1 MKSSSFIPG
10 ISLVRILLC
19 LMICVF
25 HWKWWSPAGGG
36 VGVDWFIILSG
47 FLMMFTLKKEQ
58 FNISSFYISK
68 FARLWPLLFTAFLLS
83 ALLSCKSHFDFNNLV
98 SVLIASF
105 GGNQFVYQYTGDNYP
120 LWYMKIEILMVL
132 LFPLV
137 AYGRKY
143 LLPMLALSFAA
154 ALACLFFLEPDKPL
168 YSYFPYRLWQFL
180 AGCYAAELY
189 KKHARFFSWSPVIF
203 ACGTLYLLYQTFIG
217 TFWIGE
223 ENISMGFLLP
233 DTLIAVLTISSA
245 CSLEKFNAP
254 RAVKIPPDVI
264 HLVNQASLLT
274 YAIFLL
280 HIPVLNFMQYI
291 WTPSHHGTFSAL
303 FWLLSCLLLIAVG
316 IILHYGIEQPCG
328 KWLSSR
334 LKRSFLLFRNYKN
347 IARD

>member
-58 FNISSFYISK
+58 FSISSFYISK

-83 ALLSCKSHFDFNNLV
+83 ALLSYKSHFDFNNLV

-143 LLPMLALSFAA
+143 LLPMLVLSFAA

-189 KKHARFFSWSPVIF
+189 KKYARFFSWSPVIF

-254 RAVKIPPDVI
+254 QAIKIPPGVI
-264 HLVNQASLLT
+264 YLVNQASLLT
-274 YAIFLL
+274 YAVFLL

-291 WTPSHHGTFSAL
+291 WTPFYHGTFSAL
-303 FWLLSCLLLIAVG
+303 FWFLSCLLLIAVG

-328 KWLSSR
+328 KWLSSK

-347 IARD
+347 ITRY

>member
-1 MKSSSFIPG
+1 MKPPAFIPG
-10 ISLVRILLC
+10 ISLIRIILC
-19 LMICVF
+19 LMICLF
-25 HWKWWSPAGGG
+25 HWTWRSPAGGG

-47 FLMMFTLKKEQ
+47 FLMMFTLKKEK
-58 FNISSFYISK
+58 FSISSFYISK

-83 ALLSCKSHFDFNNLV
+83 ALLSCKSHFNFNNLV
-98 SVLIASF
+98 SVFIASF

-132 LFPLV
+132 CFPLV

-143 LLPMLALSFAA
+143 LLLMLALSFAA
-154 ALACLFFLEPDKPL
+154 ALACIFFQEPGKQL
-168 YSYFPYRLWQFL
+168 YAYFPYRLWQFL
-180 AGCYAAELY
+180 AGCYAAQLY

-217 TFWIGE
+217 TFLIGE
-223 ENISMGFLLP
+223 ENVSMGFLLP

-245 CSLEKFNAP
+245 CSMEKFNAP
-254 RAVKIPPDVI
+254 RFIKIPSGVI

-291 WTPSHHGTFSAL
+291 WTQYRYGTYSPL
-303 FWLLSCLLLIAVG
+303 FWLLSCLLLIVVG

-334 LKRSFLLFRNYKN
+334 LKRSFSLLRNYKN
-347 IARD
+347 IPRY